1 MRALVLRG
9 RVVPPLARGARE
21 GDDLPHR
28 LLRDLR
34 DDAGPHRP
42 PPLPDRKPQLLLH
55 RHRRDQLDR
64 HRHVVPRHHH
74 LHPRRQRHHPRHVR
88 RPEIK
93 LRPVPVEKR
102 RVPPPLLLR
111 QHVYLRLAP
120 LVRRD
125 RPRLRHHLPPLHFL
139 LVHPPQQTPHIIP
152 RLPLVQQLPE
162 HLHPRHHRLAR
173 LPKPHHLHF
182 LPHPYP
188 PPPHPPPFPPP
199 RSTRPVTTVPRPV
212 IEKISSIGIKNGLSI
227 ARCGV
232 GM

>member
-111 QHVYLRLAP
+111 QHVHLRLAP

-125 RPRLRHHLPPLHFL
+125 RPRLRQHFPPLHLPL
-139 LVHPPQQTPHIIP
+139 LHPPPQPPPLLPPPPPLPH
-152 RLPLVQQLPE
+152 
-162 HLHPRHHRLAR
+162 
-173 LPKPHHLHF
+173 
-182 LPHPYP
+182 LPHPP
-188 PPPHPPPFPPP
+188 PPPHPPHPPP
-199 RSTRPVTTVPRPV
+199 
-212 IEKISSIGIKNGLSI
+212 
-227 ARCGV
+227 
-232 GM
+232 